1 MPILSVTVPPSPVDS
16 SIDVWT
22 CCICHHATTLVC
34 SPPAT
39 GSTAAATFESHGWRA
54 LPGKEEVV
62 CDRCKVLPDIANVL
76 LAIAKVKTQ

>member
-1 MPILSVTVPPSPVDS
+1 MPILSLSVPPAKANT

-22 CCICHHATTLVC
+22 CCICHATTTSVS

-39 GSTAAATFESHGWRA
+39 EDAAAAMFEQHGWRA
-54 LPGKEEVV
+54 LPSHEEVV
-62 CDRCKVLPDIANVL
+62 CPRCKLLPDIANIL

>member
-1 MPILSVTVPPSPVDS
+1 MPMLSLNVPPAPVDT

-22 CCICHHATTLVC
+22 CCICHRATTLVC

-39 GSTAAATFESHGWRA
+39 GSTAPEMFESHGWRA
-54 LPGKEEVV
+54 LPGNEEVV
-62 CDRCKVLPDIANVL
+62 CDRCKVLPDIANIL